1 MPASRTRPAVLA
13 AALALAAAGLTACGD
28 GGTGGRA
35 DVLAA
40 FYPMAFLASRVGGPD
55 VAVSTLTRP
64 GAEPHDLELT
74 PKQIGHVKKA
84 RLTVYV
90 KGLQPAVDDAV
101 RHQAGRRALDA
112 AALVPLLP
120 APEGKGTDPHLWLDP
135 SRMAVLATAVGE
147 RLARADPAH
156 APAYRDRAKTLAGQ
170 LTALDTAF
178 RTGLRRC
185 ARTTIVTAH
194 AAFGYLAARYGLR
207 QVPVAGV
214 DPAAEPSPRR
224 LADLAALVRATGA
237 TTVFTETLAS
247 PKVAAALARAAGA
260 RTAVLDPLEGI
271 RRGSDDDY
279 LSVMRSNLTVLR
291 SALGCP

>member
-1 MPASRTRPAVLA
+1 MPAFRSRPAVLA

-35 DVLAA
+35 DVLAS

-55 VAVSTLTRP
+55 VQVSTLTRP

-90 KGLQPAVDDAV
+90 NGLQPAVDDAV
-101 RHQAGRRALDA
+101 RHQAGHRALDA
-112 AALVPLLP
+112 GALVPLLP
-120 APEGKGTDPHLWLDP
+120 ATEGPGTDPHLWLDP
-135 SRMAVLATAVGE
+135 SRMAVLATALGD
-147 RLARADPAH
+147 RLANTDPAH
-156 APAYRDRAKTLAGQ
+156 AAAYRERARTLAGQ
-170 LTALDTAF
+170 LTALDAAF
-178 RTGLRRC
+178 KAGLRKC

-214 DPAAEPSPRR
+214 DPSAEPSPRR
-224 LADLAALVRATGA
+224 LADLAALVRETGA

-271 RRGSDDDY
+271 RKGSGDDY
-279 LSVMRSNLTVLR
+279 LSVMRTNLTVLR
-291 SALGCP
+291 AALGCP